1 VKSWFYFG
9 NEKFILAMKNYQFLN
24 KVSLGLFC
32 KTKQFKER
40 FLLPN
45 FFGNEL
51 AMKFFLG
58 WYAA

>member
-1 VKSWFYFG
+1 
-9 NEKFILAMKNYQFLN
+9 MKNYQFLN

-58 WYAA
+58 WYAAYD